1 MGAQLTVKRSPVL
14 ADVVQDM
21 APQNRLQ
28 ALFDLSR
35 TLSSSLDLAEVLEQF
50 TDRAAELTGAV
61 AADLSSWDRDHDVL
75 VQLTEYLSHED
86 RVSIPEDRQYPLAD
100 FPASR
105 QVLERQ
111 QPMQIRVSRETDDP
125 DERRLLQERGLCSLL
140 MLPLVAR
147 GQSIGL
153 MEIVDTADREF
164 DAHDVE
170 FCQALCDVVATA
182 VYNAQLYEQVKEMAL
197 RDQVTQL
204 YNRHCFEEQL
214 AAAVARSRRS
224 GESLALLVIDLDGL
238 KRINDLGGH
247 PAGDE
252 ALRAAAESLR
262 SSSRLGDVPCRLG
275 GDEFAVILPGAS
287 AAAAELVADRAQR
300 KLREIGKGQYSFSGG
315 VAMSGDDLA
324 TPYELYRTA
333 DIAAYR
339 AKTAGGAR
347 TLVAQAG

>member
-1 MGAQLTVKRSPVL
+1 
-14 ADVVQDM
+14 M

-35 TLSSSLDLAEVLEQF
+35 ALSSSLELTEVLEQF
-50 TDRAAELTGAV
+50 TEGAAGLTGAS
-61 AADLSSWDRDHDVL
+61 AADLSTWDRERDVL
-75 VQLTEYLSHED
+75 VQLTEYLSAEN
-86 RVSIPEDRQYPLAD
+86 RVSISQDSIYPLSEY
-100 FPASR
+100 PASR
-105 QVLERQ
+105 QVVESQ
-111 QPMQIRVSRETDDP
+111 QPVQVRVSRESDDP
-125 DERRLLQERGLCSLL
+125 AERRLLAQRGLGSLL

-147 GQSIGL
+147 GRSIGL

-164 DAHDVE
+164 EPHDVE

-182 VYNAQLYEQVKEMAL
+182 IHNAQLYEQVKEMAM
-197 RDQVTQL
+197 RDGVTQL

-214 AAAVARSRRS
+214 AAAVARSGRS
-224 GESLALLVIDLDGL
+224 GEPLALLVIDLDGL

-252 ALRAAAESLR
+252 ALRAAADALR
-262 SSSRLGDVPCRLG
+262 GSCRLGDVPCRLG
-275 GDEFAVILPGAS
+275 GDEFALILPGADV
-287 AAAAELVADRAQR
+287 AAAQLVAERAQR
-300 KLREIGKGQYSFSGG
+300 RLYELGKGQYSFSGG
-315 VAMSGDDLA
+315 VALSGETLA

-347 TLVAQAG
+347 TLVAAGV

>member
-1 MGAQLTVKRSPVL
+1 
-14 ADVVQDM
+14 M

-35 TLSSSLDLAEVLEQF
+35 TLSSSLDLREVLGQF
-50 TDRAAELTGAV
+50 TDGAAELTGAS
-61 AADLSSWDRDHDVL
+61 AADLSTWDRENDVL
-75 VQLTEYLSHED
+75 VQLTEYLSLED
-86 RVSIPEDRQYPLAD
+86 RVSIPEDRLYSLSD

-105 QVLERQ
+105 AVMETQRPL
-111 QPMQIRVSRETDDP
+111 QIRVSEAGDDP
-125 DERRLLQERGLCSLL
+125 HERALLEERGLRSLL

-147 GQSIGL
+147 GAAIGL
-153 MEIVDTADREF
+153 MEIVDVEDRTF

-182 VYNAQLYEQVKEMAL
+182 VHNAQLYEQVKEMAL

-214 AAAVARSRRS
+214 AGAVARSRRS

-262 SSSRLGDVPCRLG
+262 TSCRLGDVPCRLG
-275 GDEFAVILPGAS
+275 GDEFAVILPGAT
-287 AAAAELVADRAQR
+287 AQAAELVADRAQER
-300 KLREIGKGQYSFSGG
+300 LRELGKGQFSFSGG
-315 VAMSGDDLA
+315 VAMSGDSLA

-347 TLVAQAG
+347 TLLARAS

>member
-1 MGAQLTVKRSPVL
+1 MVEQLIVKPQRIP
-14 ADVVQDM
+14 ADLRQM

-35 TLSSSLDLAEVLEQF
+35 TLSSSLELSEVLGQF
-50 TDRAAELTGAV
+50 TDRAAELTGAT
-61 AADLSSWDRDHDVL
+61 AADLSTWDRERDVL
-75 VQLTEYLSHED
+75 VQLTEYLSLED
-86 RVSIPEDRQYPLAD
+86 RVSIPEDQLYPLCD

-105 QVLERQ
+105 QVMEGQR
-111 QPMQIRVSRETDDP
+111 PMQIRVSRPEDDP
-125 DERRLLQERGLCSLL
+125 HERALLEERGLGSLL

-147 GQSIGL
+147 GAAIGL
-153 MEIVDTADREF
+153 MEIVDVDDRTF

-182 VYNAQLYEQVKEMAL
+182 VHNAQLYEQVKEMAL

-214 AAAVARSRRS
+214 AGAVARSRRS

-252 ALRAAAESLR
+252 ALRAAAEALR
-262 SSSRLGDVPCRLG
+262 SSCRLGDVPCRLG

-287 AAAAELVADRAQR
+287 AEAAEKVAERAQNR
-300 KLREIGKGQYSFSGG
+300 LHELGKGQFSFSGG

-347 TLVAQAG
+347 TLLARSI

>member
-1 MGAQLTVKRSPVL
+1 
-14 ADVVQDM
+14 M

-35 TLSSSLDLAEVLEQF
+35 ALSSSLDLREVLGQF
-50 TDRAAELTGAV
+50 TDRAAELTGAT
-61 AADLSSWDRDHDVL
+61 AADLSTWDRNTDVL
-75 VQLTEYLSHED
+75 VQLTEYLSLED
-86 RVSIPEDRQYPLAD
+86 RVSIPEDRLYPLSEY
-100 FPASR
+100 PASR
-105 QVLERQ
+105 AVLESQ
-111 QPMQIRVSRETDDP
+111 SPVQIRVSNDGDDP
-125 DERRLLQERGLCSLL
+125 HERALLEQRGLRSLL
-140 MLPLVAR
+140 MLPL
-147 GQSIGL
+147 
-153 MEIVDTADREF
+153 DDRAF

-182 VYNAQLYEQVKEMAL
+182 VHNAQLYEQVKEMAL

-214 AAAVARSRRS
+214 AGAVARSRRS

-252 ALRAAAESLR
+252 ALRAAAEALR
-262 SSSRLGDVPCRLG
+262 SSCRLGDVPCRLG

-287 AAAAELVADRAQR
+287 AEAAEMVAERAQNR
-300 KLREIGKGQYSFSGG
+300 LHELGKGQFSFSGG

-347 TLVAQAG
+347 TLLARSI

>member
-1 MGAQLTVKRSPVL
+1 
-14 ADVVQDM
+14 M

-35 TLSSSLDLAEVLEQF
+35 ALSSSLDLAEVLGQF

-61 AADLSSWDRDHDVL
+61 AADLSTWDPERDVL
-75 VQLTEYLSHED
+75 VQLTEYLLHED
-86 RVSIPEDRQYPLAD
+86 RVSIPQDQLYPLDD

-105 QVLERQ
+105 EVLHRQ
-111 QPMQIRVSRETDDP
+111 EPMQIRTSRPQDDP
-125 DERRLLQERGLCSLL
+125 QERAFLEGRGMQSLL

-153 MEIVDTADREF
+153 MEVVDTSDREF
-164 DAHDVE
+164 DPHDVE

-182 VYNAQLYEQVKEMAL
+182 VYNALLFQQVQEMAL

-204 YNRHCFEEQL
+204 YNRHCFEDQL
-214 AAAVARSRRS
+214 AAAVARSKRS

-252 ALRAAAESLR
+252 ALRAAADALR
-262 SSSRLGDVPCRLG
+262 TSCRLGDTPCRLG
-275 GDEFAVILPGAS
+275 GDEFAVILPGAT
-287 AAAAELVADRAQR
+287 AEAAELVAERAQAR
-300 KLREIGKGQYSFSGG
+300 LRETGRGQYSFSGG
-315 VAMSGDDLA
+315 VALSGESLA

-347 TLVAQAG
+347 TLLASPAI

>member
-1 MGAQLTVKRSPVL
+1 
-14 ADVVQDM
+14 M

-35 TLSSSLDLAEVLEQF
+35 ALSSSLDLREVLGQF
-50 TDRAAELTGAV
+50 TDRAAELTGAT
-61 AADLSSWDRDHDVL
+61 AADLSTWDRDADVL
-75 VQLTEYLSHED
+75 VQLTEYLSLED
-86 RVSIPEDRQYPLAD
+86 RVSIPEDRLYPLSEY
-100 FPASR
+100 PASR
-105 QVLERQ
+105 TVLESQ
-111 QPMQIRVSRETDDP
+111 SPVQIRVSNDGDDP
-125 DERRLLQERGLCSLL
+125 NERALLERRGLRSLL

-147 GQSIGL
+147 GSAIGL
-153 MEIVDTADREF
+153 MEIVDVDDRAF

-182 VYNAQLYEQVKEMAL
+182 VHNAQLYEQVKEMAL

-214 AAAVARSRRS
+214 AGAVARSRRS
-224 GESLALLVIDLDGL
+224 GEELALLVIDLDGL

-247 PAGDE
+247 PAGDVALQAAAE
-252 ALRAAAESLR
+252 ALRGSC
-262 SSSRLGDVPCRLG
+262 RLGDVPCRLG

-287 AAAAELVADRAQR
+287 ARAAELVADRAQNA
-300 KLREIGKGQYSFSGG
+300 LRELGKGQFSFSGG
-315 VAMSGDDLA
+315 VAMSGDTLA

-347 TLVAQAG
+347 TLVAHAV

>member
-1 MGAQLTVKRSPVL
+1 
-14 ADVVQDM
+14 M

-35 TLSSSLDLAEVLEQF
+35 TLSSSLDLGEVLGQF
-50 TDRAAELTGAV
+50 TDRAAELTGAT
-61 AADLSSWDRDHDVL
+61 AADLSTWDRERDVL
-75 VQLTEYLSHED
+75 VQLTEYLSLED
-86 RVSIPEDRQYPLAD
+86 RVAIPDDQLYHLID

-105 QVLERQ
+105 TVMETQVPIQ
-111 QPMQIRVSRETDDP
+111 VRVSNPADDARE
-125 DERRLLQERGLCSLL
+125 RALLEERGLRSLL

-147 GQSIGL
+147 GAAIGL
-153 MEIVDTADREF
+153 MEIVDVEDREF
-164 DAHDVE
+164 DAHDIE

-182 VYNAQLYEQVKEMAL
+182 VHNAQLYEQVKEMAL

-204 YNRHCFEEQL
+204 YNRHCFEDQL
-214 AAAVARSRRS
+214 AGAVARSRRS
-224 GESLALLVIDLDGL
+224 GEALALLVIDLDGL

-252 ALRAAAESLR
+252 ALRAAAEALR
-262 SSSRLGDVPCRLG
+262 QSCRLGDVPCRLG

-287 AAAAELVADRAQR
+287 SEAAELVAERAQA
-300 KLREIGKGQYSFSGG
+300 KLRELGKGQFSFSGG
-315 VAMSGDDLA
+315 VAMSGDDLS

-347 TLVAQAG
+347 TLLARSV

>member
-1 MGAQLTVKRSPVL
+1 
-14 ADVVQDM
+14 M

-50 TDRAAELTGAV
+50 TSRAAELTGAI
-61 AADLSSWDRDHDVL
+61 AADLSTWDRDRDVL

-86 RVSIPEDRQYPLAD
+86 RVSIPEDRLYALVE

-105 QVLERQ
+105 RVLDEQ
-111 QPMQIRVSRETDDP
+111 TPLQIRVSRPEDDAS
-125 DERRLLQERGLCSLL
+125 ERRLLAERGLGSLL

-147 GQSIGL
+147 GESIGL
-153 MEIVDTADREF
+153 MEIVDTEDREF

-182 VYNAQLYEQVKEMAL
+182 VRNAQLYEQVKEMAL

-204 YNRHCFEEQL
+204 YNRHCFEDQL

-224 GESLALLVIDLDGL
+224 GEPLALLVIDLDGL

-262 SSSRLGDVPCRLG
+262 SSCRLGDVPCRLG
-275 GDEFAVILPGAS
+275 GDEFAVILPGAE
-287 AAAAELVADRAQR
+287 AAAAELVAERAQKR
-300 KLREIGKGQYSFSGG
+300 LRQLGKGQYSFSGG
-315 VAMSGDDLA
+315 VAMSGDELA

-347 TLVAQAG
+347 TLIAQQS

>member
-1 MGAQLTVKRSPVL
+1 MAAQLTVKRVPIP
-14 ADVVQDM
+14 ADGVVEM

-35 TLSSSLDLAEVLEQF
+35 TLSSSLDLADVLDQF

-86 RVSIPEDRQYPLAD
+86 RVSIPEDRLYPLAD
-100 FPASR
+100 YPASR
-105 QVLERQ
+105 LVLDEQ
-111 QPMQIRVSRETDDP
+111 SPLQIRVSCEQDDP
-125 DERRLLQERGLCSLL
+125 HERRLLEERGLRSLL

-182 VYNAQLYEQVKEMAL
+182 VHNAKLYEQVKEMAL

-262 SSSRLGDVPCRLG
+262 SSSRLGDVSCRLG
-275 GDEFAVILPGAS
+275 GDEFAVILPGAT
-287 AAAAELVADRAQR
+287 AEAAELVADRAQR
-300 KLREIGKGQYSFSGG
+300 KLRELGKGQYSFSGG
-315 VAMSGDDLA
+315 VALSGDDLA

-347 TLVAQAG
+347 TLVAQNN